1 MAAKSKTS
9 LFLIELILMV
19 LFFSLS
25 AAICM
30 RVFADAQVTS
40 RNSKNLSNAALNVQS
55 AAECYKATGG
65 DFSEVSALLGAKEE
79 GGKITLSY
87 SSDWN
92 VTEQPNPDFCLVME
106 DMGDRASIAVSRL
119 SDEKTIFSVVVKA
132 VNYGD

>member
-1 MAAKSKTS
+1 MATKSKTS

-40 RNSKNLSNAALNVQS
+40 RNSKNLSNAALKVQS

-65 DFSEVSALLGAKEE
+65 DFAEISELLGAKEE
-79 GGKITLSY
+79 DGKIILSY
-87 SSDWN
+87 ASDWS
-92 VTEQPNPDFCLVME
+92 VTAQPNPEFLLVME
-106 DMGDRASIAVSRL
+106 DMGDRASIEVSRL
-119 SDEKTIFSVVVKA
+119 PDGKTIFSVVAKA
-132 VNYGD
+132 VNYGN